1 MAIPVTVLSR
11 RGSITGTIDPL
22 FQLLTV
28 SVLRLVLLLGSLP
41 HLLTVHTV
49 QRNGLGS
56 AHGTTCQQYRGKRD
70 GRERFC

>member
-28 SVLRLVLLLGSLP
+28 SVLRLILLLGSLP
-41 HLLTVHTV
+41 HLLTVHTIR
-49 QRNGLGS
+49 RNGLGS
-56 AHGTTCQQYRGKRD
+56 AHGTTYQHDRGKRD
-70 GRERFC
+70 GRKRFC